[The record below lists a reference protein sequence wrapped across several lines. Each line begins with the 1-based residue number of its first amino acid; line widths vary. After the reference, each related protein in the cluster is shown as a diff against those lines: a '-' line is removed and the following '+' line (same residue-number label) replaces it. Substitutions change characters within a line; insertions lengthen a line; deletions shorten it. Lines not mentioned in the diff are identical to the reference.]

1 MEHNMAKQYQIQNYI
16 KGDAE
21 FFDTKAEA
29 NARIKELETQILTE
43 QASRFSIIQTIQT
56 ANGMLWI
63 APSENSEEDGD
74 YLVFVSVA
82 GQYEKVK
89 GRTAAFAKNQELKDA
104 FLAELAQEPE
114 LAEAPAQP
122 KTTGTQEL

>member
-1 MEHNMAKQYQIQNYI
+1 MAKQYQIQNYI

-21 FFDTKAEA
+21 FFNTKAEA
-29 NARIKELETQILTE
+29 SARIKELETQILTE
-43 QASRFSIIQTIQT
+43 QASRFSVIQTIQS
-56 ANGMLWI
+56 AHGMLWI

-74 YLVFVSVA
+74 YMVFVSGT

-89 GRTAAFAKNQELKDA
+89 GRTAAYARNQELKDA
-104 FLAELAQEPE
+104 FLAELAQEPK
-114 LAEAPAQP
+114 LAEAPVQP

>member
-1 MEHNMAKQYQIQNYI
+1 MAKQYQIQNYI

-29 NARIKELETQILTE
+29 SARIKELETQILTE
-43 QASRFSIIQTIQT
+43 QASRFSIIQTVQT

-74 YLVFVSVA
+74 YMVFISGT

-89 GRTAAFAKNQELKDA
+89 GRTAAFARNQELKDA
-104 FLAELAQEPE
+104 FLAELAQEPK
-114 LAEAPAQP
+114 LAEAPVQP

>member
-1 MEHNMAKQYQIQNYI
+1 MAKQYQIQNYI

-29 NARIKELETQILTE
+29 SARIKELETQILTE
-43 QASRFSIIQTIQT
+43 QASRFSIIQTVQT

-74 YLVFVSVA
+74 YMVFVSET

-89 GRTAAFAKNQELKDA
+89 GRTAAYARNQELKDA
-104 FLAELAQEPE
+104 FLAELAQEPK
-114 LAEAPAQP
+114 LAEAPVQP
-122 KTTGTQEL
+122 ITKGTQEL

>member
-1 MEHNMAKQYQIQNYI
+1 MAKQYQIQNYI

-29 NARIKELETQILTE
+29 SARIKELETQILTE
-43 QASRFSIIQTIQT
+43 QANRFSIIQTVQT
-56 ANGMLWI
+56 ANGMMWI

-74 YLVFVSVA
+74 YMVFISST

-89 GRTAAFAKNQELKDA
+89 GRTAAYARNQELKDA
-104 FLAELAQEPE
+104 FLAELAQEPK
-114 LAEAPAQP
+114 LAEAPVQP

>member
-1 MEHNMAKQYQIQNYI
+1 MAKQYQIQNYI

-43 QASRFSIIQTIQT
+43 HAGRFSVIQTIQS

-74 YLVFVSVA
+74 YMVFISA
-82 GQYEKVK
+82 TGQYEKVK
-89 GRTAAFAKNQELKDA
+89 GRTAAFARNQELKDA
-104 FLAELAQEPE
+104 FLAELAQEPK
-114 LAEAPAQP
+114 LAEAPVQP
-122 KTTGTQEL
+122 VSKGTQEL

>member
-1 MEHNMAKQYQIQNYI
+1 MAKQYRIQNYL

-29 NARIKELETQILTE
+29 SARIKELETQILTE
-43 QASRFSIIQTIQT
+43 HAGRFSIIQTIQS

-74 YLVFVSVA
+74 YMVFISET

-89 GRTAAFAKNQELKDA
+89 GRTAAFARNQELKDA
-104 FLAELAQEPE
+104 FLAELAQEPK
-114 LAEAPAQP
+114 LAEAPVQP
-122 KTTGTQEL
+122 KTSGTQEL